1 MMLSLFSS
9 ALFAFLAG
17 FIVVSSHY
25 LLALAVLSP
34 DELYDSPL
42 ARSIRASRGVEA
54 KDETLPER
62 LQQLAEQLGSP
73 SERARRRGKRGKG
86 SASTSRT
93 GGSGGGGSGGGGGG
107 GGGSGGGG
115 GGSGGSGGSGVLDGL
130 THEMKSLV
138 EKLEQVR
145 SPDVAYK
152 MRQDAAPFL
161 AALFLTATTSSG
173 KLSSLTRI
181 VSIHHTPSFP
191 PARPAREALA
201 RAAPQPLVE
210 LPRSSQRSTRLVRR
224 SQNQNG

>member
-9 ALFAFLAG
+9 ALFAFFAG

-86 SASTSRT
+86 SASTGRT

-107 GGGSGGGG
+107 GGGGGSGGGG
-115 GGSGGSGGSGVLDGL
+115 SGSGGSGGSGVLDDL

-152 MRQDAAPFL
+152 MRQDATPFL
-161 AALFLTATTSSG
+161 AALF
-173 KLSSLTRI
+173 
-181 VSIHHTPSFP
+181 
-191 PARPAREALA
+191 
-201 RAAPQPLVE
+201 
-210 LPRSSQRSTRLVRR
+210 
-224 SQNQNG
+224 